1 MSAHDGSGPAG
12 ATLRE
17 GRDSG
22 DEGFWLDDHA
32 FIVFGRQV
40 ETSAVRSGTVM
51 LLLDPRQSSAVE
63 KKHVTP
69 LLSEQQWLKRY
80 CELKGNLLLYAPHS
94 DAAFEGAF
102 MLEDF
107 VFKLFPPSRALAMGL
122 IPRLPAEYTEGEHTR
137 DSTVLVGTS
146 RHDGVYGKF
155 LKPLVMM
162 LDTQRAAAAWK
173 LQMDSCSASK
183 MQQKIKELEALLER
197 ERAAVSRER
206 EATAVITKQQ
216 ELALMESEGSKR
228 TLLLEIERLEQRNQR
243 LQASGEVTEKA
254 AAEFVDQKAH
264 EVSFL
269 QNELAAQLAGSKRLE
284 EEVVHLREV
293 LSSSQQ
299 KAQMLAAENSQLNCK
314 VADFLKDLEDARDNP
329 SRFALLM
336 EENISLTQN
345 FHQLDE
351 KFRQKPSVCR
361 RLATLERLLTG
372 APQGLDQKDDL
383 PSLFSFTRLGKGEWW
398 RRKPR
403 VWHLLF
409 CWAMWCPL
417 VCCGFLKVRFYEQGY
432 KWSPQQEED
441 ALEKIEELQRAIR
454 VAEAAARSSYISHR
468 AFLLG
473 EQLKA
478 CTLNASQGDI
488 YAFLKETL
496 DRFGWLFGEVEPYLP
511 KGADDQVVPFWRDAG
526 DLLAPIPLREQL
538 YPFGGLEGGPQLSL
552 VPDVC
557 VLRSVEK
564 LVPAGEYLKL
574 KNIHALLQLDFSE
587 LKETVDKL
595 MECRTQLR
603 DLRTQCALNQAS
615 ADWRVFE
622 THPRVLLKEELS
634 DEENVDK

>member
-122 IPRLPAEYTEGEHTR
+122 IPRLPAEDTEGEHTR

-197 ERAAVSRER
+197 ERAAVARER

-264 EVSFL
+264 EISFL

-314 VADFLKDLEDARDNP
+314 VSDFLKDLEDARDNP

-336 EENISLTQN
+336 SRLRAANQKVAIENKRIREENISLTQN

-351 KFRQKPSVCR
+351 KFRQKAR
-361 RLATLERLLTG
+361 IMRQIAERGDVFDLL
-372 APQGLDQKDDL
+372 
-383 PSLFSFTRLGKGEWW
+383 
-398 RRKPR
+398 RK
-403 VWHLLF
+403 WLICSEH
-409 CWAMWCPL
+409 
-417 VCCGFLKVRFYEQGY
+417 KVRFYEQGY